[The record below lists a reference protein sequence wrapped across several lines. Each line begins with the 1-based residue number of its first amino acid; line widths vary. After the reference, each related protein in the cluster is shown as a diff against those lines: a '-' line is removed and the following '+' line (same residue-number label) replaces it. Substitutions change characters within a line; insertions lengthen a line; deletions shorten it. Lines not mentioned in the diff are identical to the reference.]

1 MSSTGI
7 GAAVDGGAQ
16 APPAPGRNAAVAQ
29 PGTGPADGAEPAGG
43 GRGAVDQRGPESQ
56 DVPEQERAD
65 DAPAPE
71 PPRPRPVRYSF
82 TRLMAGLDAVAALTA
97 LLVMRAPVLFV
108 LLAVPAVLV
117 ANNAG
122 GLYRPRLRLSAFD
135 DVPPLIGWGLTAF
148 AGTAAGL
155 ALLGA
160 EPGAVGGLARLVV
173 LHAALVVALRW
184 AGYHA
189 LRHWRRSRPT
199 RHTTLVL
206 GAGPIGDRLAATLL
220 EHPDYGLHPVGMLDA
235 NRMAGTDEVL
245 PMLGT
250 PADLAR
256 VIRDRGVRAVVI
268 AFGAFRDS
276 EIIEAMRVSSR
287 LDCEIFVVPRFFEL
301 GLARGWQG
309 EELAGIPVLRL
320 AKVSPR
326 SLTWLGKRSLDVLA
340 SATGLVL
347 LSPLLAVLAIGV
359 RWETG
364 PGVLFRQDRVGMDGR
379 HFALL
384 KFRSLKPAT
393 AQESATNWNIAH
405 DDRLGRFGRMLRRT
419 SLDELP
425 QLWNVLR
432 GDMSLV
438 GPRPERPYFVAQF
451 ESDFDGYTTRHR
463 MPVGITGL
471 AQVNGYRGDTSIQ
484 ERVRFDNRYIDRWS
498 LWQDI
503 RILVQ
508 TIVSLRHPGGG

>member
-1 MSSTGI
+1 MSSSRV
-7 GAAVDGGAQ
+7 GAAVSEGAPTPPVADEGGGPARHAAAEPIEQVAADGPAGA
-16 APPAPGRNAAVAQ
+16 GE
-29 PGTGPADGAEPAGG
+29 PADGPARPG
-43 GRGAVDQRGPESQ
+43 
-56 DVPEQERAD
+56 D
-65 DAPAPE
+65 D
-71 PPRPRPVRYSF
+71 RTSTRRPVRYSF
-82 TRLMAGLDAVAALTA
+82 TRLMIGLDAAAALTA
-97 LLVMRAPVLFV
+97 LLLLGTPVLFAV
-108 LLAVPAVLV
+108 LVVPAVLI
-117 ANNAG
+117 ANSAG
-122 GLYRPRLRLSAFD
+122 GLHRPRLRLSAFD
-135 DVPPLIGWGLTAF
+135 DVPPLVGWGLTAF
-148 AGTAAGL
+148 GGTAAAL
-155 ALLGA
+155 ALLGS
-160 EPGAVGGLARLVV
+160 EPGDLTMLAELVAVYSGLVI
-173 LHAALVVALRW
+173 AARW
-184 AGYHA
+184 AGYQA
-189 LRHWRRSRPT
+189 LRRWRTARPY
-199 RHTTLVL
+199 RHQTVVL
-206 GAGPIGDRLAATLL
+206 GAGHIGDRLAATLL
-220 EHPDYGLHPVGMLDA
+220 AHPDYGLHPVGVLDT
-235 NRMAGTDEVL
+235 NRMAGGDEVL

-256 VIRDRGVRAVVI
+256 VIREHRVRCVVI

-287 LDCEIFVVPRFFEL
+287 LECDIYVVPRFFEL

-309 EELAGIPVLRL
+309 EELAGVPIL
-320 AKVSPR
+320 ALARVTPR
-326 SLTWLGKRSLDVLA
+326 SLTWLGKRSLDVTA
-340 SATGLVL
+340 AGLGLLL
-347 LSPLLAVLAIGV
+347 LSPVLAAIAVGV
-359 RWETG
+359 RLETG
-364 PGVLFRQDRVGMDGR
+364 PGVLFRQDRVGMDGQ

-471 AQVNGYRGDTSIQ
+471 AQVNGLRGDTSIQ

-508 TIVSLRHPGGG
+508 TIASLRHPGGG